1 MKHWVSAVGVIWFL
15 GFKLLL
21 TMLIHHYNTRK
32 KKYGNVS
39 NDDDSLTSIKLE
51 GTIVNHITPV

>member
-21 TMLIHHYNTRK
+21 TMLIHHYNTRGK
-32 KKYGNVS
+32 KHGNAS
-39 NDDDSLTSIKLE
+39 NDDDPLTSTKLE
-51 GTIVNHITPV
+51 GNIVNHITPV